1 MKRKLLISAAITL
14 SSILLLCGC
23 GKSNAATDAD
33 NLIQRIGTVTLDSG
47 SAIQEARDSV
57 DALSPEDLE
66 ELEYLEDLEQAEDI
80 YENLLSQEEANELIE
95 RINTLPE
102 EVTLEDNDA
111 VVYVR
116 NLYNRASKQVK
127 ELVTNYERLTNA
139 EKQVCTLKID
149 FICEA
154 IESLKSVSLD
164 DKDLIQTAKTY
175 YNSLSQEER
184 DSIPNGDYLFTAAEK
199 LNKLEA
205 AEKER
210 KKQEALS
217 GLRSQTDKVTQTTWY
232 FPNAYPQYANSRS
245 YVLPYIGVAEYSTW
259 LRLQYHY
266 TGSDWVFFDNI
277 TVAIDDQ
284 RYYFTYDYFDV
295 NRDNNGGMVWEWV
308 DHSPSKEELEM
319 LRAIA
324 DSEETI
330 VRFQGDT
337 YYYDLTVSQSDKKA
351 IETVLVAYEIVTQS

>member
-1 MKRKLLISAAITL
+1 MRKRPFKFVMIAGIL
-14 SSILLLCGC
+14 SFLLCAC
-23 GKSNAATDAD
+23 GKSEAAVNAD
-33 NLIQRIGTVTLDSG
+33 NLIQKIGIVTLNSED
-47 SAIQEARDSV
+47 AIQRARDSV
-57 DALSPEDLE
+57 DSLSTE
-66 ELEYLEDLEQAEDI
+66 ELDSLEYLAVLEQAENTYQD
-80 YENLLSQEEANELIE
+80 LLIQEEADDLIE

-102 EVTLEDNDA
+102 EVTLENNDA
-111 VVYVR
+111 VVYIR
-116 NLYNRASKQVK
+116 NLYNRASKQAK

-175 YNSLSQEER
+175 YNSLTQEER
-184 DSIPNGDYLFTAAEK
+184 DSIPNGEYLYTAAEK
-199 LNKLEA
+199 LNELEA

-210 KKQEALS
+210 QKKEALS

-232 FPNAYPQYANSRS
+232 FPYAYPQYANSRS
-245 YVLPYIGVAEYSTW
+245 YVLPYIGVTEYSTW

-284 RYYFTYDYFDV
+284 RYYFTYNYVDV
-295 NRDNNGGMVWEWV
+295 SRDNSGGTVWEWI

-324 DSEETI
+324 ASEETI
-330 VRFQGDT
+330 IRFQGDT
-337 YYYDLTVSQSDKKA
+337 YYYDLTVSRVDKQA
-351 IETVLVAYEIVTQS
+351 IETVLDAYDILMQS

>member
-1 MKRKLLISAAITL
+1 MKRKLLISAAVML
-14 SSILLLCGC
+14 SILLLCGC

-47 SAIQEARDSV
+47 IAIQEARDSV
-57 DALSPEDLE
+57 DALSSEDLE

-80 YENLLSQEEANELIE
+80 YENLLSQEEANDLIE

-111 VVYVR
+111 VFYVR
-116 NLYNRASKQVK
+116 NLFNRASKQAK
-127 ELVTNYERLTNA
+127 ELVTNYEELTNA
-139 EKQVCTLKID
+139 EKQICTLKID
-149 FICEA
+149 FISEA

-184 DSIPNGDYLFTAAEK
+184 DSIPNGDYIYTAAEK
-199 LNKLEA
+199 LNELEA

-210 KKQEALS
+210 KKQETLS

-232 FPNAYPQYANSRS
+232 FPTNYPQYANSRS
-245 YVLPYIGVAEYSTW
+245 YVLPYIGVTEYSTW

-266 TGSDWVFFDNI
+266 TGSNWVFFDNI

-295 NRDNNGGMVWEWV
+295 SRDNSGGTVWEWI

-324 DSEETI
+324 ASDETI

-337 YYYDLTVSQSDKKA
+337 YYYDLTVSQADKQA
-351 IETVLVAYEIVTQS
+351 IETVLDAYDILMQS